1 MVSAGDVVRSA
12 INNLLATLAEVVRAL
27 HTRRHSVI
35 SNAGPLLRSTHRH
48 VLDVLSWHD
57 RLVGGQQPMLAS
69 IVLSKLET
77 LWQNIQEVST
87 RVNEQ
92 TLATAVDAI
101 RCVKMYVESVNYEG
115 IDVDDLRSAC
125 DRQPGMLGMI
135 LCGSKLNVRCE
146 LLRRMRHADIVI
158 DLLLLPEVYEYER
171 KHLAPLVGLAGARV
185 RTSARHKSIYFSR
198 G

>member
-12 INNLLATLAEVVRAL
+12 INKLLATLAEVVRAL
-27 HTRRHSVI
+27 HTHRQTVT

-48 VLDVLSWHD
+48 LMDVLSWHD

-69 IVLSKLET
+69 IALAKLEA
-77 LWQNIQEVST
+77 LWQNMREIST
-87 RVNEQ
+87 CVNQQ
-92 TLATAVDAI
+92 TLATAVEAI
-101 RCVKMYVESVNYEG
+101 RCVKTYVESVDHED
-115 IDVDDLRSAC
+115 IDVEDLRSAC

-135 LCGSKLNVRCE
+135 LSGSKLNVRCE
-146 LLRRMRHADIVI
+146 LLRLMRHADIVI